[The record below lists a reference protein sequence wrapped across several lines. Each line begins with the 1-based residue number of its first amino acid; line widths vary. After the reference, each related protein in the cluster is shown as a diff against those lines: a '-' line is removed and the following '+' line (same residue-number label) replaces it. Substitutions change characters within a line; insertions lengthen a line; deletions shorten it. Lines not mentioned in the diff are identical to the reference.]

1 MAPPLRGTR
10 TTWRHYLLRR
20 GVDAVG
26 AWPAASW
33 GNGHMYRV
41 RAGRGPPIV
50 QRSRR
55 ATRAHLRAWGRRRRR
70 RPDDL
75 MQAAR
80 NDDAEAIGRALRAG
94 VDPNTKDGETGR
106 TLAIE
111 AARHGAVNALAL
123 LLAATEGAEEQRT
136 ESSVTAR
143 GGDGGWFV

>member
-1 MAPPLRGTR
+1 MARCVVAQR
-10 TTWRHYLLRR
+10 THVPRE
-20 GVDAVG
+20 GG
-26 AWPAASW
+26 
-33 GNGHMYRV
+33 G
-41 RAGRGPPIV
+41 GPPIV

-94 VDPNTKDGETGR
+94 VDPNTKDGESGR

-143 GGDGGWFV
+143 GGDGGWFVHAQKWESPLWQYSDDGWSPLMHAV